1 MLSLELVKEHL
12 RLDTDYCD
20 EDALLL
26 SYIKAAKRRVET
38 YTRRTLITSDESVEN
53 KDTILQYGGDVEMS
67 MLLLIGSWYAN
78 RESVVIGNAVNA
90 LPQAFEALLQP
101 YVRYGI

>member
-1 MLSLELVKEHL
+1 
-12 RLDTDYCD
+12 
-20 EDALLL
+20 
-26 SYIKAAKRRVET
+26 
-38 YTRRTLITSDESVEN
+38 
-53 KDTILQYGGDVEMS
+53 MS

>member
-12 RLDTDYCD
+12 RLDIDYCD

-53 KDTILQYGGDVEMS
+53 KELRYSMGEMWKCLCYY
-67 MLLLIGSWYAN
+67 LL
-78 RESVVIGNAVNA
+78 AVGM
-90 LPQAFEALLQP
+90 QI
-101 YVRYGI
+101 VSR